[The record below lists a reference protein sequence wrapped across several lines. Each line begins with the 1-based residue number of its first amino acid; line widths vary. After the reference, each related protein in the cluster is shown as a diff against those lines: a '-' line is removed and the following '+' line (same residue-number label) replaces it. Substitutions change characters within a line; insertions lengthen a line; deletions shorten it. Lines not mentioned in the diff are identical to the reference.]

1 MAGSAQKTKAPLQRD
16 RDRARKGHGHDGDL
30 GLVCFIAYFFCISAL
45 SSMRSFRFGPA
56 SDEAALVSFL
66 AFLGAA
72 CLTLLF
78 LAMAEPYL
86 LHRQVHRRLGELS
99 AVLLFLGP
107 AYCAVESVVLHA
119 NTWVM
124 FLMFCLSGCGYGC
137 CMLVWG
143 RILAAKEAANSAR
156 QVFADTCAA
165 MAVMV
170 VGLVPPEAA
179 GMSLVAVLGVV
190 AGVVGARKV
199 SDAAETEG
207 RTGQVVVS
215 DTRNAIPKS
224 SYFVGAVLWMVY
236 GIFWSL
242 LGDISFSNDNLGFL
256 TMVGALIVAVAGLSI
271 VRLHRRPIASLSRAF
286 WVAVPLLVMGLVFFV
301 AGEEWLIRV
310 AVVLI
315 VLSMMVSYM
324 HLMAHFAALA
334 HRPALLSDQMFA
346 WGWLSPYA
354 GMFVGVFVGM
364 LFRSAGSEA
373 TNLFLPIAAG
383 VLVVAVIASMHSVER
398 ITERRH
404 DHETRRRVEEAKVEE
419 PVDIEVQMGAVFA
432 DLGLSLREKDVA
444 ALLLRGHSQAAIAGQ
459 LFVAASTVNTHVK
472 HIYRKACVNSKQEFI
487 DLCQLKLEEAQG
499 ADEARSDHDIG

>member
-1 MAGSAQKTKAPLQRD
+1 MAGSSQRKNVPLTGD
-16 RDRARKGHGHDGDL
+16 DRATRGHGHDGDL
-30 GLVCFIAYFFCISAL
+30 GLMCFIAYFFCMSAL
-45 SSMRSFRFGPA
+45 VSMRSFRFDPA
-56 SDEAALVSFL
+56 SDEGALVSFL
-66 AFLGAA
+66 AFLGSA

-86 LHRQVHRRLGELS
+86 LHRHVHRRLGLVS

-107 AYCAVESVVLHA
+107 AYCAVESVVLHS
-119 NTWVM
+119 NTWMM

-143 RILAAKEAANSAR
+143 RVLAAKEEAHSAR

-165 MAVMV
+165 MAIMV
-170 VGLVPPEAA
+170 VALVPPEAA
-179 GMSLVAVLGVV
+179 AMSIMAVLGVV
-190 AGVVGARKV
+190 AGVLGARKV
-199 SDAAETEG
+199 PDTAEAEQLS
-207 RTGQVVVS
+207 GQVVVS
-215 DTRNAIPKS
+215 DTRNTIPKS

-242 LGDISFSNDNLGFL
+242 LGDISFSSSNLGFL
-256 TMVGALIVAVAGLSI
+256 IGVGAVIVATAGLSI
-271 VRLHRRPIASLSRAF
+271 VRLHHRPLAQLSRAF
-286 WVAVPLLVMGLVFFV
+286 WVVVPLLVMGLVFFV
-301 AGEEWLIRV
+301 AGGEWFTRV

-334 HRPALLSDQMFA
+334 HRPSLLSDQMFA

-364 LFRSAGSEA
+364 LFRSAGSGA

-383 VLVVAVIASMHSVER
+383 VLVVVVIASMQSVER
-398 ITERRH
+398 IAAHKR
-404 DHETRRRVEEAKVEE
+404 DHEAQSRGVSLPVDE
-419 PVDIEVQMGAVFA
+419 PADIEVQMSDVFA

-444 ALLLRGHSQAAIAGQ
+444 ALLLQGHSQAAIAGQ

-487 DLCQLKLEEAQG
+487 DLCQKKLEEAQG
-499 ADEARSDHDIG
+499 IGEEE